1 MLFDQSIRYIELTYY
16 EQKSWFAQ
24 IQDVLIALIIFQLIA
39 LYFIQ
44 SIAFAQLILHE
55 NNSIINELF
64 RNMDIVL
71 PAETRWKQGGKT
83 PNSR

>member
-24 IQDVLIALIIFQLIA
+24 IQDVLIALIFQLIA

-64 RNMDIVL
+64 RNMNIVL